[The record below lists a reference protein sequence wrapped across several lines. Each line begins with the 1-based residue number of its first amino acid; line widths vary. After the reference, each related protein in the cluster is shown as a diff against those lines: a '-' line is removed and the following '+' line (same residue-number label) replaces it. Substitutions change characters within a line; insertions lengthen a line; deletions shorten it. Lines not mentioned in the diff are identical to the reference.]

1 MIAPRGCVYTP
12 AALADR
18 LASIALDGLPLSGDL
33 KVCDPACGDGALLDA
48 VRARRVD
55 ALLFGVDLDVSALAS
70 ARARLGAVARLDSG
84 DALARDWGDA
94 AFDVVIAN
102 PPWVSFSGRQA
113 APLSASRRSELRAR
127 FPLFRSWPSLHAA
140 FVELAVRLAR
150 RRVGVGSAHG

>member
-94 AFDVVIAN
+94 AFDAN
-102 PPWVSFSGRQA
+102 CRGLA
-113 APLSASRRSELRAR
+113 DDLAH
-127 FPLFRSWPSLHAA
+127 HAA
-140 FVELAVRLAR
+140 RLHDAR
-150 RRVGVGSAHG
+150 GAEGFMGDGDVTPRHKEVADVA